1 MGIFYFPCNF
11 VYWKK
16 IQNHEK
22 IKKGLLQLLE
32 NNSGHFEK
40 HPLVEKGISTYY
52 SKNFS
57 KSISQ
62 YDELINS
69 VVWESIDE
77 LVKKLDSREGFQ
89 KIKIRKSLISNC
101 WCSKYDKNSVVSCH
115 NHSADIPQA
124 QHFIDN
130 EVYRSTFSLIYIV
143 NDENEKNQ
151 TEFLEPSM
159 LGNNVSSSAETRF
172 KTCHVDE
179 IGEGTVLIF
188 PSNLYHQVNPI
199 PKSGR
204 IILSFNVIS
213 TFD

>member
-1 MGIFYFPCNF
+1 
-11 VYWKK
+11 
-16 IQNHEK
+16 
-22 IKKGLLQLLE
+22 
-32 NNSGHFEK
+32 
-40 HPLVEKGISTYY
+40 LVENGKSTHNIENYE
-52 SKNFS
+52 KLLRQN
-57 KSISQ
+57 K
-62 YDELINS
+62 DLIDS

-89 KIKIRKSLISNC
+89 KIKIRTSLVLNC
-101 WCSKYDKNSVVSCH
+101 WCSKYDKNAYVSCH
-115 NHSADIPQA
+115 NHSNNISQS
-124 QHFIDN
+124 QYFVNN
-130 EVYRSTFSLIYIV
+130 EVYRSSFSLIYIV

>member
-1 MGIFYFPCNF
+1 
-11 VYWKK
+11 
-16 IQNHEK
+16 
-22 IKKGLLQLLE
+22 LLQLLE
-32 NNSGHFEK
+32 NNPEHFEK
-40 HPLVEKGISTYY
+40 HSLIEKGISTY
-52 SKNFS
+52 SSINFS
-57 KSISQ
+57 KTLLQ
-62 YDELINS
+62 CDELINS
-69 VVWESIDE
+69 VVWESLDE
-77 LVKKLDSREGFQ
+77 LIKKLDSRENFKKTG
-89 KIKIRKSLISNC
+89 INKSRISTC

-115 NHSADIPQA
+115 NHSDVTPHSQN
-124 QHFIDN
+124 FIIINN
-130 EVYRSTFSLIYIV
+130 EQYRSTFSMIYIV

-172 KTCHVDE
+172 KTCDVDE

-204 IILSFNVIS
+204 IIMSFNIIS